1 MEHDQEEHF
10 KNSLIAALRAK
21 AKDGTRTKIALLR
34 EVFDEVEAARKM
46 GVRHKQIVELLA
58 SKGLVFDLRTYLVT
72 RHRISKERGREQK
85 ENQNFGLEPAREK
98 IVTAAETPAK
108 TRQAKG
114 SVTESMQATA
124 KSIGKRKSILKPD
137 KGIFGDLDPPAVE
150 GVVDFKQK

>member
-1 MEHDQEEHF
+1 MEHDPEEHF

-34 EVFDEVEAARKM
+34 EVFDEVEEARKM

-72 RHRISKERGREQK
+72 RHRIAKERGREQK
-85 ENQNFGLEPAREK
+85 ENQKEEKPAREK
-98 IVTAAETPAK
+98 VVTVAETPAK
-108 TRQAKG
+108 TRPAKG
-114 SVTESMQATA
+114 GVTEAMQATA
-124 KSIGKRKSILKPD
+124 KNIGKRKSILKTD

-150 GVVDFKQK
+150 GVVDLKQK